1 MIQITDNRPLF
12 QLTVKE
18 FMELQKNVIPEVQH
32 NEPQQS
38 CASRLKINGIRGL
51 AKFLEVSIPT
61 AQRLKNQ
68 KKFNFYTSGNKCFF
82 YSDEVCSGLKVNAV
96 IKEGQKHEK

>member
-18 FMELQKNVIPEVQH
+18 FMELQKIVVPEVQQI
-32 NEPQQS
+32 ELQKS
-38 CASRLKINGIRGL
+38 CAPRLKINGIRGL
-51 AKFLEVSIPT
+51 AKFLEVSVPT

-68 KKFNFYTSGNKCFF
+68 MKFNFYTSGNKCFF
-82 YSDEVCSGLKVNAV
+82 YSDEVCNGLKVNAK
-96 IKEGQKHEK
+96 IKGGQKHEK